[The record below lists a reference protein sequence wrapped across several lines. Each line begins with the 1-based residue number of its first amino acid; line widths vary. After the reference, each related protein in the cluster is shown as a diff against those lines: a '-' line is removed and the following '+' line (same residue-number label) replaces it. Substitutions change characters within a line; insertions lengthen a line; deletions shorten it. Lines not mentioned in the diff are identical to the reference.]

1 MRNWIGKF
9 IHNCIAHPL
18 TCFLPKDM
26 GDRFHDWTI
35 EKFWGPE
42 EEFDIEISDDEAEN
56 ILTVQAAID
65 HINSNTD

>member
-18 TCFLPKDM
+18 TCFLPKEM

-35 EKFWGPE
+35 EKFWSTKHIVTWDSKTDVISLNDVVQGRE
-42 EEFDIEISDDEAEN
+42 E
-56 ILTVQAAID
+56 
-65 HINSNTD
+65 

>member
-1 MRNWIGKF
+1 MKDWIGKF

-35 EKFWGPE
+35 EKFWPPE
-42 EEFDIEISDDEAEN
+42 QTVYWDSKTDTISVKGIVKGRGE
-56 ILTVQAAID
+56 
-65 HINSNTD
+65 